1 MGDPTLDSVGLSIV
15 ERPTPEDD
23 AEIVAACIAGDVA
36 AQRALFRREYPR
48 VNATVFRLVGSARDA
63 DDLVQETFIA
73 VFRGLAR
80 FRGDSKLSTWI
91 DRIAVRVVFHHIRS
105 RGRAPIP
112 LDLIGDVEGVGGT
125 TDAQAHARDGLRRF
139 YAALADLTPEART
152 AFALFAIDGRSICG
166 GCEVDPDVVCRGE
179 VPHLARSSR
188 DHEEGEGRPRACGVG
203 EGRRRMKRI
212 EVDPP
217 VSEARRERVERQ
229 LFAQLAAVRVADRA
243 DAVIPRPKRSR
254 ATFAYA
260 VAAAAAAVAIVLF
273 VTRGGE
279 PGGQTAPSPSRVV
292 TPVGGESR
300 FMIGREAVIDAKSDT
315 SVEWQ
320 QTSDGGITLVLARG
334 SVDCQVE
341 PRHGRP
347 PFKVVSGDVTV
358 VVVGTRFTVTRT
370 PSPRVDV
377 AHGKV
382 RVEAPGGTWFVE
394 AGESWSPTTTAAIEP
409 ASVPEAAPAA
419 DPAPEI
425 EMAPVQVPR
434 AKKAT
439 APAAPAEKST
449 IDPPSTREL
458 AKEAYRAAQ
467 RLENTDP
474 KLAAANYRAIARG
487 KDEGWAA
494 TALVALAELSLKQN
508 DPQGALEALD
518 EHAKKFA
525 HSPMREDAAWFRIE
539 ALRTMGK
546 RDEAR
551 GAAADYLREF
561 PDGVYAKPAA
571 RLVK

>member
-1 MGDPTLDSVGLSIV
+1 
-15 ERPTPEDD
+15 
-23 AEIVAACIAGDVA
+23 
-36 AQRALFRREYPR
+36 
-48 VNATVFRLVGSARDA
+48 
-63 DDLVQETFIA
+63 
-73 VFRGLAR
+73 
-80 FRGDSKLSTWI
+80 
-91 DRIAVRVVFHHIRS
+91 
-105 RGRAPIP
+105 
-112 LDLIGDVEGVGGT
+112 
-125 TDAQAHARDGLRRF
+125 
-139 YAALADLTPEART
+139 
-152 AFALFAIDGRSICG
+152 
-166 GCEVDPDVVCRGE
+166 
-179 VPHLARSSR
+179 
-188 DHEEGEGRPRACGVG
+188 
-203 EGRRRMKRI
+203 MKRI

-243 DAVIPRPKRSR
+243 EAVIPPAKRSR
-254 ATFAYA
+254 VGFAWLA
-260 VAAAAAAVAIVLF
+260 ASIAAALALGVLI
-273 VTRGGE
+273 TRDDQPE
-279 PGGQTAPSPSRVV
+279 GQTALSPSRVV

-320 QTSDGGITLVLARG
+320 QTRDGGITLALERG

-341 PRHGRP
+341 PRIGRP
-347 PFKVVSGDVTV
+347 PFRVLSGDVTV

-370 PSPRVDV
+370 PTPRVDV

-394 AGESWSPTTTAAIEP
+394 AGESWNPLVSVS
-409 ASVPEAAPAA
+409 ASAPVPAPAP
-419 DPAPEI
+419 DLDPEI
-425 EMAPVQVPR
+425 EMDPVKVPR
-434 AKKAT
+434 AKKPAPPAT
-439 APAAPAEKST
+439 EPKRATIAPPA
-449 IDPPSTREL
+449 TREL

-508 DPQGALEALD
+508 DPQGALDALD
-518 EHAKKFA
+518 EHGKKFA
-525 HSPMREDAAWFRIE
+525 RSPMREDAAWFRIE
-539 ALRTMGK
+539 ALRAMGN

-571 RLVK
+571 RLVR